1 MQKTFGSFYALK
13 HKNRAHNRIFCAY
26 YLEQ

>member
-1 MQKTFGSFYALK
+1 MFFAFGSFYALQ
-13 HKNRAHNRIFCAY
+13 HEIRAHIRIFCAY

>member
-1 MQKTFGSFYALK
+1 MFFAFGSFYALK